1 MLLFK
6 PYHIK
11 PIQNGTKTET
21 RRIVR
26 ILATDIDGNLSLER
40 ALRRIK
46 GVSFMVARTICIK
59 TGMDRKKKVGQMKED
74 EIKNLERAIKTS
86 DMPTWMLNRRK
97 DIETGK
103 DMHIVM
109 SDLDIRKRDDINLLK
124 RIHSYKGVRHELG
137 QPVRGQRTRSTFRTS
152 KAVGV
157 ARKKAI
163 AAAKPAPAAKPA
175 EKK

>member
-1 MLLFK
+1 MAEE
-6 PYHIK
+6 
-11 PIQNGTKTET
+11 QKTET

-26 ILATDIDGNLSLER
+26 ILATDIDGNLSVER
-40 ALRRIK
+40 ALRRVK
-46 GVSFMVARTICIK
+46 GVSFMVARTICLK
-59 TGMDRKKKVGQMKED
+59 TGMDRKKKVGQLKED

-109 SDLDIRKRDDINLLK
+109 ADLDIRKRDDIKLLK

-137 QPVRGQRTRSTFRTS
+137 QPVRGQRTRSTFRTQKS
-152 KAVGV
+152 VGV
-157 ARKKAI
+157 TKKRAA
-163 AAAKPAPAAKPA
+163 AAAKPAAAAPAK